1 MRTKRVAIFVLL
13 LVSVGFLFGTS
24 YVNNEYNRLSKQY
37 AVKAQEAFDE
47 GEYDLSIEYSY
58 KSKDYAEMSETYIRV
73 MLEKAE
79 ADKQIRLAKNKK
91 LRAEQLQGQQNFPMA
106 FTAGETALKNA
117 LEAYENEDYVSAAS
131 YALEA
136 YASFGGIKE
145 VQPLPKYYVVRP
157 WAESKDCYWNI
168 AGRSYVYN
176 NSLLWEN
183 LYQANKSSM
192 RDPENPDL
200 IYPGMKMLIP
210 SISGELREGEFS
222 TSKTYD
228 PYTPER

>member
-13 LVSVGFLFGTS
+13 LVSVGFLFGAS

-117 LEAYENEDYVSAAS
+117 LEAYGNEDYVSAAS
-131 YALEA
+131 YALAA
-136 YASFGGIKE
+136 YTSFGGIKE

>member
-79 ADKQIRLAKNKK
+79 ADKQIRLAKNQK

-117 LEAYENEDYVSAAS
+117 LEAYGNEDYVSAAS
-131 YALEA
+131 YALAA

-145 VQPLPKYYVVRP
+145 WNGNKKKIKK
-157 WAESKDCYWNI
+157 EKSK
-168 AGRSYVYN
+168 
-176 NSLLWEN
+176 
-183 LYQANKSSM
+183 K
-192 RDPENPDL
+192 
-200 IYPGMKMLIP
+200 
-210 SISGELREGEFS
+210 
-222 TSKTYD
+222 
-228 PYTPER
+228 